1 MLKFHPLRISE
12 IRPDAE
18 DAVRVALEL
27 PESLRDEYRMRP
39 GQHIVL
45 RTNVNGEE
53 LRSTYSLISR
63 PGDPHLEIAPRL
75 HPKAKLAMHLARIAR
90 PGDMVEVLPPNGS
103 FGPRDSTPRGTFLA
117 FAAGCG
123 ITPVFAIVRHL
134 LEADAGNRVQLVYGN
149 RTVGRTMLLEELM
162 ALKDRYL
169 DRLAIGFVMSGEPQD
184 IALFNGRID
193 AAKLDEL
200 GATLIDPRTA
210 AGIFVCGPGTMI
222 EDLTARLRALG
233 VDASRIHS
241 EHFRAA
247 AAPGASPAPVPHV
260 APTTSAAQ
268 AQPAALQPA
277 ADGLTQVTVVMD
289 GRRRVFPMRR
299 DEETILDAAA
309 RAGLDLP
316 FSCRAG
322 VCSTCRTRLVR
333 GEVSMDQNFALEEWE
348 LEQGYILA
356 CQSHAKSDE
365 LELNYDDR

>member
-1 MLKFHPLRISE
+1 MLKFHPLQISE

-18 DAVRVALEL
+18 DAVRVALEV
-27 PESLRDEYRMRP
+27 PAALRDEYRMRP

-45 RTNVNGEE
+45 RSRVNGEE

-63 PGDPHLEIAPRL
+63 PDSPRLEIAPRL
-75 HPKAKLAMHLARIAR
+75 HPKAKLAMHLARNAR
-90 PGDMVEVLPPNGS
+90 AGDTVEVLPPNGS
-103 FGPRDSTPRGTFLA
+103 FGPRESAPKGTFLA

-123 ITPVFAIVRHL
+123 ITPVFAIVRSL
-134 LEADAGNRVQLVYGN
+134 LEADPQNRVQLVYGN
-149 RTVGRTMLLEELM
+149 RNAGRTMLLEELM
-162 ALKDRYL
+162 ALKDRHL
-169 DRLAIGFVMSGEPQD
+169 GRFAISFVMSGEPQD
-184 IALFNGRID
+184 IELFNGRID

-200 GATLIDPRTA
+200 GATLLDPRTA
-210 AGIFVCGPGTMI
+210 AGIFICGPGTMI
-222 EDLTARLRALG
+222 DDLTTRLRSLG

-247 AAPGASPAPVPHV
+247 AAAGAASPAPVPHV
-260 APTTSAAQ
+260 APTNQPQ
-268 AQPAALQPA
+268 AEPAK
-277 ADGLTQVTVVMD
+277 DGMTQVTVVMD

-299 DEETILDAAA
+299 EEETILDAAA

-356 CQSHAKSDE
+356 CQSHAKTDE
-365 LELNYDDR
+365 LELNYDER